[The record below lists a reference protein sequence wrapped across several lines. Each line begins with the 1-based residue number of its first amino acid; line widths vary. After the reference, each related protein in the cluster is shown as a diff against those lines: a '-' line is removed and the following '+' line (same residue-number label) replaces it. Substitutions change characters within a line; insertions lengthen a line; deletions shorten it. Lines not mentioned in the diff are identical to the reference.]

1 MKNKST
7 LTINFTKNELKIFT
21 KIYASNWC
29 SVPAEFKESDYQ
41 GKNIDMKLEQF
52 IEDIRKLKM
61 RKETLHDL
69 LLEFYHQGDANNTT
83 HFINTICELFDYPL

>member
-7 LTINFTKNELKIFT
+7 LTINFTKNE
-21 KIYASNWC
+21 
-29 SVPAEFKESDYQ
+29 
-41 GKNIDMKLEQF
+41 
-52 IEDIRKLKM
+52 LKM

-69 LLEFYHQGDANNTT
+69 LLEFYHQGDANDTT